1 MLYPILTNGNEKI
14 TTTCAASRSFKD
26 EDIKKIMNRL
36 DSNKWGDLGV
46 YSEGGV
52 DNNAVDATRR
62 KGKGQ
67 LLAPNPEDG
76 HPFPQLSHM
85 IAKINDAHWNFDIR
99 YIDFMNDSPA
109 VFKYEVGGKFGWHFD
124 CIPTQSTRKLSYT
137 IQLSDSNDYEG
148 GDLEFFD
155 GGINT
160 KNPELRQKGN
170 IIVFPSYAW
179 HHVTPVTKGV
189 RYAMVGWI
197 HGPTYR

>member
-1 MLYPILTNGNEKI
+1 MLYPISTNGNAKI
-14 TTTCAASRSFKD
+14 TTTCAVSQFFND

-36 DSNKWGDLGV
+36 DSNAWGDLGV
-46 YSEGGV
+46 YSEESSN
-52 DNNAVDATRR
+52 NNAVDSTSR

-67 LLAPNPEDG
+67 LLAPNPEDS
-76 HPFPQLSHM
+76 HPFPHLSRVM
-85 IAKINDAHWNFDIR
+85 AQINDSHWNFDIR
-99 YIDFMNDSPA
+99 YIDFINDSPA

-124 CIPTQSTRKLSYT
+124 CIPTQPTRKLSYT

-155 GGINT
+155 GGINMKT
-160 KNPELRQKGN
+160 PEFRQKGN

-179 HHVTPVTKGV
+179 HHITPITKGI

-197 HGPTYR
+197 HGPTYK